1 MFLLF
6 FFILL
11 IFVFLLIYI
20 RQLSLI
26 RSIAQMSPSDKTKK
40 VNELLQP
47 FGFFLLPARS
57 LITSL
62 QDSWQRT
69 CGYRALFDQSAPHFN
84 MVFDCEPV
92 YFDYDGHTWLIEF
105 WKGQYGINT
114 GCEIGI
120 YHADTLLRE
129 SQYKT
134 AYFEA
139 ASDAEMMPVRMR
151 LYRSESTTSYP
162 SEAWSESIYDPHP
175 SEVGPPPAQPLLRI
189 GASHWWLTA
198 FLPGQFSQPE
208 DLTMAC
214 SLTFPDSYMQQ
225 SFLGALLQLGYEIR
239 EITMDGLTLS
249 FLFKQPH
256 TPTPGKPSAAYLKW
270 VQKKNLFFCQLYRF
284 VTRPFTAPEDQ
295 MFYLY
300 RTLPFCF
307 RRMVRFRKRQV
318 KKTHS

>member
-1 MFLLF
+1 MLFLF

-11 IFVFLLIYI
+11 IFVFLLIIYI
-20 RQLSLI
+20 RQISLI
-26 RSIAQMSPSDKTKK
+26 RSIRQMSTSDKTKK
-40 VNELLQP
+40 INELLQP

-62 QDSWQRT
+62 QNSWQRT
-69 CGYRALFDQSAPHFN
+69 YGYQALFDQSAPHFN

-92 YFDYDGHTWLIEF
+92 YFDYDGRTWLIEF

-120 YHADTLLRE
+120 YHADTLLQE
-129 SQYKT
+129 SQYST
-134 AYFEA
+134 AHFEA
-139 ASDAEMMPVRMR
+139 ASDSEMMPVRMR
-151 LYRSESTTSYP
+151 LHRNDPP
-162 SEAWSESIYDPHP
+162 SETWSEK
-175 SEVGPPPAQPLLRI
+175 VQPLLRI

-198 FLPGQFSQPE
+198 FLPGQFSEPK

-225 SFLGALLQLGYEIR
+225 SFLGALLQLGYKIR

-249 FLFKQPH
+249 FRFKQPH
-256 TPTPGKPSAAYLKW
+256 TPPPRKPSAAYRRW
-270 VQKKNLFFCQLYRF
+270 VQKKNRFFCQLYRF
-284 VTRPFTAPEDQ
+284 ATRPFTAPEDQ
-295 MFYLY
+295 MLYLY
-300 RTLPFCF
+300 LTLPFCF
-307 RRMVRFRKRQV
+307 RRMVRFRKRQG